1 VSFLTGSWPRPCRLF
16 GINHFHR
23 AFTSSMAPVDSLSP
37 LPAILRSTRVV
48 AFLTLGL
55 LGCGNARATASAQQA
70 AAQEK
75 QDWETEPKLWYPRA
89 ILIPRSSPPVL
100 PESAASHPGYDSGG
114 SLSVGDSTQPDSAIA
129 DSEKVDSSAAVANR
143 PKGVIGTGTVGGELV
158 IPAVKAKKR
167 LFNLPAS
174 DSALWPVHGPEPLP
188 GSILPEHRIVAFY
201 GNPLSKRMGILGE
214 LPPDQMLSRLEEVAT
229 QWAATDSGQK
239 VLPALHLIAIVAQ
252 GYPGPARKYRLQMP
266 DSIIQRLASV
276 VEERGWLLFLDMQ
289 VGVSTVEE
297 ELKVLVPYLRRPYV
311 HLALDPEFAMKD
323 GKRPGTDWMGRMD
336 ASEVNHAIDVLA
348 KIVDE
353 EQLPP
358 KVLVVHRFTRNMLT
372 NASQIRLDPRVQVV
386 IDMDG
391 WGSPGSKMGAYRWFV
406 VRHPVQYTGFKLF
419 YKNDKPM
426 MKPEE
431 VLELYP
437 KPMYIQYQ

>member
-1 VSFLTGSWPRPCRLF
+1 VKRFFSLPPR
-16 GINHFHR
+16 
-23 AFTSSMAPVDSLSP
+23 
-37 LPAILRSTRVV
+37 
-48 AFLTLGL
+48 
-55 LGCGNARATASAQQA
+55 
-70 AAQEK
+70 
-75 QDWETEPKLWYPRA
+75 
-89 ILIPRSSPPVL
+89 
-100 PESAASHPGYDSGG
+100 
-114 SLSVGDSTQPDSAIA
+114 
-129 DSEKVDSSAAVANR
+129 
-143 PKGVIGTGTVGGELV
+143 
-158 IPAVKAKKR
+158 
-167 LFNLPAS
+167 
-174 DSALWPVHGPEPLP
+174 DSALWPVHGPDPLP
-188 GSILPEHRIVAFY
+188 DAIIPEHRIVAFY

-214 LPPDQMLSRLEEVAT
+214 LPEDQMLDRLDSVAT

-266 DSIIQRLASV
+266 DSIIQHLAGL
-276 VEERGWLLFLDMQ
+276 VEQRGWLLFLDMQ

-297 ELKVLVPYLRRPYV
+297 ELKVLVPYLRRPYI

-336 ASEVNHAIDVLA
+336 ASEVNYAIDVLA

-353 EQLPP
+353 EHLPP
-358 KVLVVHRFTRNMLT
+358 KVLVVHRFTNNMLT

-391 WGSPGSKMGAYRWFV
+391 WGTPGSKMGAYHWFV

-426 MKPEE
+426 MSPEQ

>member
-1 VSFLTGSWPRPCRLF
+1 
-16 GINHFHR
+16 
-23 AFTSSMAPVDSLSP
+23 
-37 LPAILRSTRVV
+37 
-48 AFLTLGL
+48 
-55 LGCGNARATASAQQA
+55 
-70 AAQEK
+70 
-75 QDWETEPKLWYPRA
+75 
-89 ILIPRSSPPVL
+89 
-100 PESAASHPGYDSGG
+100 
-114 SLSVGDSTQPDSAIA
+114 
-129 DSEKVDSSAAVANR
+129 VDSSVGFANR
-143 PKGVIGTGTVGGELV
+143 PNGLVGTGTPGGGS
-158 IPAVKAKKR
+158 IPGVNAKKR

-188 GSILPEHRIVAFY
+188 ASILPEHRIVAFY